1 MKFLIRSLLL
11 VSFTIGGAYLVF
23 RSTPIG
29 KQKLKSWMLT
39 RWEKMS
45 KKRSHPIDLIQY
57 RKELDKL
64 EYPDLELLYR
74 MTLLDPI
81 VKLDGLATG
90 SRLEKRFH
98 NLLDQMRTRNLPQ
111 RADLKPLE
119 NLILPS

>member
-1 MKFLIRSLLL
+1 
-11 VSFTIGGAYLVF
+11 
-23 RSTPIG
+23 
-29 KQKLKSWMLT
+29 MLT

-45 KKRSHPIDLIQY
+45 RNRNHPIDLIQY

-90 SRLEKRFH
+90 SRFEKRFH